1 MLTIATSSVII
12 QDIEHISNTRSAHMA
27 YFFFDFK
34 DTGKQGAR
42 SFLSSLLFQL
52 SGQSDSFRD
61 ILFEFYLLHQR
72 VSKQPS
78 DSALLQCLEKMFRA
92 GKVPIYLIID
102 ALDECFDISGVQSPR
117 ARVLKLVEK
126 LVGFQISN
134 LRLCVTSRSEIDIRN
149 TFEPLT
155 STSSRI
161 SLHDE
166 DGQKKDIADYVNSVV
181 NSDIKTMRWREE
193 DKKLV
198 IRALLDR
205 NGGVYVSSL
214 SAHVTPF

>member
-1 MLTIATSSVII
+1 
-12 QDIEHISNTRSAHMA
+12 MA
-27 YFFFDFK
+27 YFFFDFT
-34 DTGKQGAR
+34 DTAKQNAR

-52 SGQSDSFRD
+52 SGQSNPFCD
-61 ILFEFYLLHQR
+61 ILLEFYLTHQR

-78 DSALLQCLEKMFRA
+78 DSALLQCLEKMLRA

-102 ALDECFDISGVQSPR
+102 ALDERSDASAVRSPR
-117 ARVLKLVEK
+117 ENVLKLLEK
-126 LVGFQISN
+126 LVGFHLSN
-134 LRLCVTSRSEIDIRN
+134 LRLYVASRSEIDISSVL
-149 TFEPLT
+149 EPLT

-166 DGQKKDIADYVNSVV
+166 DGQKKDIADYVNSVIY
-181 NSDIKTMRWREE
+181 SDITTMKWREE

-198 IRALLDR
+198 IKALLDR

-214 SAHVTPF
+214 SAHVTLF